1 MLIPEAVRSS
11 YLFKGLRPDQ
21 IDSVLAL
28 SQEKMFTGG
37 EILVRQF
44 EQSQDL
50 LVILSGE
57 VRVKG
62 FQGEDLATLGAGSV
76 LGEISLVDCSPRSA
90 TVISKGETMAA
101 IIPAAK
107 LLDLMARDT
116 EVKAMIFENLSKLLC
131 SRLRNSNIQ
140 LDAALNS
147 RGSLI

>member
-1 MLIPEAVRSS
+1 MNFARFGEPAHLALPLRLWPASCQTSFAMLIPEAVRSS

-28 SQEKMFTGG
+28 AQEKMFTGG

-44 EQSQDL
+44 DQSQDL

-76 LGEISLVDCSPRSA
+76 LGEISLV
-90 TVISKGETMAA
+90 
-101 IIPAAK
+101 
-107 LLDLMARDT
+107 
-116 EVKAMIFENLSKLLC
+116 
-131 SRLRNSNIQ
+131 
-140 LDAALNS
+140 
-147 RGSLI
+147 